1 MTAPTKTEGELQCD
15 ALLRATDMRE
25 SQLIAAAVAETIR
38 GKGPQGRGA
47 IIVGLVH
54 VLLTACDD
62 AKMQAQA
69 EGAIELIRR
78 AVRKRLST
86 GVPS

>member
-1 MTAPTKTEGELQCD
+1 MTAPAKTEGELQCD
-15 ALLRATDMRE
+15 ALLRATDMLE

-54 VLLTACDD
+54 VLLTASRGITPRFTRCSPCPCS
-62 AKMQAQA
+62 
-69 EGAIELIRR
+69 LS
-78 AVRKRLST
+78 RK
-86 GVPS
+86 